1 MFDTLKT
8 KDTNLLIRDLQV
20 IEKEIESMTKV
31 QIQHLLNCF
40 K

>member
-20 IEKEIESMTKV
+20 IEREIESITKSSDSTL
-31 QIQHLLNCF
+31 IELF
-40 K
+40 

>member
-20 IEKEIESMTKV
+20 IEKEIESMTKSSDSTP
-31 QIQHLLNCF
+31 IELF
-40 K
+40 

>member
-20 IEKEIESMTKV
+20 IEREIESMTKSSDSTL
-31 QIQHLLNCF
+31 IESF
-40 K
+40 

>member
-20 IEKEIESMTKV
+20 IEREIESMTKSSDSTL
-31 QIQHLLNCF
+31 IELF
-40 K
+40 

>member
-20 IEKEIESMTKV
+20 KEREIESMTKSSDSTL
-31 QIQHLLNCF
+31 IELF
-40 K
+40 

>member
-20 IEKEIESMTKV
+20 IEREIESMTKSPDSTL
-31 QIQHLLNCF
+31 IELF
-40 K
+40 

>member
-20 IEKEIESMTKV
+20 IEREIESMTESSDSTL
-31 QIQHLLNCF
+31 IELF
-40 K
+40 

>member
-20 IEKEIESMTKV
+20 IEKEIESMTKSSDSTL
-31 QIQHLLNCF
+31 IELF
-40 K
+40 